1 MCVSV
6 CSVGRETESS
16 FIVQT
21 IEPNCSVRFP
31 RFWLRWRGKMALHK
45 IRYFC
50 FHFMSLTLISAFNSI
65 FRNTTRNDITITLLS
80 IQFSVAAVQHI
91 ALWEQKWIEYAIKT
105 EWTEWDEWNEWRK
118 RVHTSRVPLPPPF
131 QVLYLKYGFRFDSVV
146 SLVPIF
152 FSVSFLCFF
161 GLLEAS
167 STICFT
173 LFYSSAGTKCEFDP
187 QQEESGWKLN
197 WDNIQ
202 LPHGIVWKGGK
213 ELKLGSDWVVHD
225 GIQWKY

>member
-152 FSVSFLCFF
+152 FSVSFFVFFWIVGSLFYHMFHPFLFF
-161 GLLEAS
+161 GWNKMWIW
-167 STICFT
+167 ST
-173 LFYSSAGTKCEFDP
+173 A
-187 QQEESGWKLN
+187 EESEWKLN